1 MSISYSEYNTEN
13 FTYNT
18 DNEDPKEDRNF
29 LTATKRLKICTGA
42 FHLKFSVF
50 LDVTLRISV
59 EVFSLFR
66 GSCCLQHQGR

>member
-29 LTATKRLKICTGA
+29 LTATKG
-42 FHLKFSVF
+42 
-50 LDVTLRISV
+50 
-59 EVFSLFR
+59 
-66 GSCCLQHQGR
+66 